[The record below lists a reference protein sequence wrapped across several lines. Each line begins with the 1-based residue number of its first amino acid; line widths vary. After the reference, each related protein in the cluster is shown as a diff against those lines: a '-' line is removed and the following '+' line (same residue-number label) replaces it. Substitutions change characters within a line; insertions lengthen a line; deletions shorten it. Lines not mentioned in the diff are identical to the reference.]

1 MQQWVD
7 RFKDA
12 LGQRAGGPPRA
23 TARAPYMPAPS
34 TWSPPRRPGR
44 TRRRS
49 GGPGATVSALVFL
62 FVTASLCAGLYYGLR
77 WANRTEGGII
87 SGTVGGVLGR
97 PDAEGTPGAS
107 SGGSAGAIRF
117 ATPTLE
123 GQQPGQTPGAESA
136 APPAESDQPA
146 PEAAETQ
153 QPEAT
158 PTPSRR
164 THVVQAGDNPAR
176 IALRYGV
183 DAGELMRVNNITDPR
198 RLRVGQELI
207 IPEPGTPD
215 SSTPAAETPAAGT
228 PSPAGTGTV
237 APRN

>member
-7 RFKDA
+7 RVKEVM
-12 LGQRAGGPPRA
+12 GQRGAGAGPLA
-23 TARAPYMPAPS
+23 ARASYAPPPS

-62 FVTASLCAGLYYGLR
+62 FVTFALCAGLYYGLR
-77 WANRTEGGII
+77 WANRTEGGVI

-97 PDAEGTPGAS
+97 PDDEGTPGAS
-107 SGGSAGAIRF
+107 NVGSAGAIRF
-117 ATPTLE
+117 ATPTTE
-123 GQQPGQTPGAESA
+123 RQEPDQTPGAESA
-136 APPAESDQPA
+136 APATEGDEPA
-146 PEAAETQ
+146 PDNAETP

-158 PTPSRR
+158 PTPARR

-176 IALRYGV
+176 LALRYGV
-183 DAGELMRVNNITDPR
+183 DAGELMRINNITDPR

-207 IPEPGTPD
+207 IPESGTPEPGTPVAQ
-215 SSTPAAETPAAGT
+215 TPAAAT
-228 PSPAGTGTV
+228 PSPDGTGTA